1 MLSWAPGVLA
11 AKETVANLWIV
22 SQLEM
27 QTRCP
32 GPEDLDFFLCPI
44 CWCSAAWGGDL
55 EAEFCVCVGGGLGE
69 LALKLCTGAGSLCK
83 NF

>member
-55 EAEFCVCVGGGLGE
+55 EAEFCVCGGGWPGGISPE
-69 LALKLCTGAGSLCK
+69 ALHRGWQLM
-83 NF
+83 

>member
-11 AKETVANLWIV
+11 EKETVANLWIV

-27 QTRCP
+27 QSRCP
-32 GPEDLDFFLCPI
+32 SGPEDLDFFLCPI

-55 EAEFCVCVGGGLGE
+55 EAGLGVGVVWE
-69 LALKLCTGAGSLCK
+69 
-83 NF
+83 N